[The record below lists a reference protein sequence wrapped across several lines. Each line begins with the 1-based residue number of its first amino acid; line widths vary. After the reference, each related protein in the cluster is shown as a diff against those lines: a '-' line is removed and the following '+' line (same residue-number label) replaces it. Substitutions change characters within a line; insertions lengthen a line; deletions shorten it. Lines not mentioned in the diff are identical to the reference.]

1 MHGWVSVVTAI
12 VAVAALMVSITTA
25 VYTRKRER
33 RQLFLQMHERLIDTD
48 QLLGRRTLF
57 RDITSVEDVG
67 RLERQQPEIYL
78 QVHRTLAMLDILGC
92 YAMRGYV
99 DKQVILEEW
108 GHWYAKAYEHGRY
121 VIEYRVSVEPTEWL
135 PWPNLRRFGLEE
147 AVPWSRAHKAN
158 DPRWSR
164 SDGLDQVAPPADR
177 EVLSARRLRWLE
189 TRRKRWRPRAL
200 QRRSNDRVTRALER
214 R

>member
-1 MHGWVSVVTAI
+1 
-12 VAVAALMVSITTA
+12 
-25 VYTRKRER
+25 
-33 RQLFLQMHERLIDTD
+33 
-48 QLLGRRTLF
+48 
-57 RDITSVEDVG
+57 
-67 RLERQQPEIYL
+67 
-78 QVHRTLAMLDILGC
+78 MLDILGC

-164 SDGLDQVAPPADR
+164 GDGRDQVARPVDR
-177 EVLSARRLRWLE
+177 GGSVSAASAVAG
-189 TRRKRWRPRAL
+189 TKRKRWRPRAL
-200 QRRSNDRVTRALER
+200 QRRSNDAVPRALER
-214 R
+214 W